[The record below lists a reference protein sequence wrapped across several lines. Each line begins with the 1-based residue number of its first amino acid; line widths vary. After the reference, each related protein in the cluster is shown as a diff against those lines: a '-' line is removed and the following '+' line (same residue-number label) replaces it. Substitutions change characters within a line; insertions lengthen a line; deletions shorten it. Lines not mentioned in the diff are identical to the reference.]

1 MTAPVLE
8 VRGLTTHFFT
18 RDGVVKAVDGVD
30 LSVARG
36 KVLGLVG
43 ESGSG
48 KSVTGFSLMGLVD
61 PPGRIVSGTIK
72 LGGRELIGLQ
82 QEEMRQLRGRKMAMI
97 FQDPMMTLNPVLR
110 IGAQIALAIRAHL
123 KVTDAEA
130 RQRAAAALGQV
141 GIPSPEE
148 RLDAYP
154 HQFSGGMRQ
163 RVAIA
168 IALLHQPDVIVADE
182 PTTALDVSIQG
193 QILYEM
199 QALAARTGVALIWI
213 THDLAVVSSLADEI
227 CVMYAGRIVERGAAD
242 DVLTQPY
249 HPYTRGLLDSVPGE
263 LAPGSELPQ
272 IPGST
277 PSLLRLASGCAFKQ
291 RCARAD
297 RACDAMPDLA
307 ARSPERQARCHHPLE
322 VA

>member
-1 MTAPVLE
+1 MSGPALE
-8 VRGLTTHFFT
+8 VRGLATHFFS
-18 RDGVVKAVDGVD
+18 REGVVKAVDGVD

-61 PPGRIVSGTIK
+61 PPGRIVAGSIK
-72 LGGRELIGLQ
+72 LAGRELIGLSG
-82 QEEMRQLRGRKMAMI
+82 EEMRRLRGHKIAMV

-110 IGAQIALAIRAHL
+110 IGTQIALAIRAHEQ
-123 KVTDAEA
+123 VSDADA
-130 RQRAAAALGQV
+130 RARAAAALGQV
-141 GIPSPEE
+141 SIPSPAE

-168 IALLHQPDVIVADE
+168 IALLHRPDVIVADE

-199 QALAARTGVALIWI
+199 QSLAAAMGVALIWI

-227 CVMYAGRIVERGAAD
+227 CVMYAGRIIERGPAD
-242 DVLTQPY
+242 EVLTSPR
-249 HPYTRGLLDSVPGE
+249 HPYTRGLLDSVPGDA
-263 LAPGSELPQ
+263 APGSALPQ
-272 IPGST
+272 IQGST
-277 PSLLRLASGCAFKQ
+277 PSLLRLPPGCAFRQ
-291 RCARAD
+291 RCDRAD
-297 RACDAMPDLA
+297 QACGAMPELA
-307 ARSPERQARCHHPLE
+307 ESGKPRQVRCHHPL
-322 VA
+322 ATA

>member
-1 MTAPVLE
+1 
-8 VRGLTTHFFT
+8 
-18 RDGVVKAVDGVD
+18 VVKAVDGVD

-48 KSVTGFSLMGLVD
+48 KSVTGFSLMGLID
-61 PPGRIVSGTIK
+61 PPGRIVAGSVK
-72 LGGRELIGLQ
+72 LAGRELVGLG
-82 QEEMRQLRGRKMAMI
+82 QEEMRRLRGRKIAMI

-110 IGAQIALAIRAHL
+110 IGAQIALALRAHGP
-123 KVTDAEA
+123 VSAAEA
-130 RQRAAAALGQV
+130 RQRAATALGQV

-148 RLDAYP
+148 RLEAYP

-168 IALLHQPDVIVADE
+168 IALLHQPEVIVADE

-242 DVLTQPY
+242 DVLTAPY

-263 LAPGSELPQ
+263 LAPGSALPQ

-277 PSLLRLASGCAFKQ
+277 PSLLRLGPGCAFKQ

-297 RACDAMPDLA
+297 RSCDAMPGLA
-307 ARSPERQARCHHPLE
+307 TLSPGREARCHHPLE